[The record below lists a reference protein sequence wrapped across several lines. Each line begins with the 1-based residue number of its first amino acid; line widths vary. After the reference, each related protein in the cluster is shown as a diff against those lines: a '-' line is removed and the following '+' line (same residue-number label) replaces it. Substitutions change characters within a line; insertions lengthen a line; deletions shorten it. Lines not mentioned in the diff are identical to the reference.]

1 MPPGTLSARRYQ
13 ARFAR
18 SFHDLDAAL
27 ALRFDVFNVELGE
40 GLASSY
46 ETGRDLDEYDPGC
59 HHLLVSR
66 ADALDA
72 VVGTYRMQ
80 TSSVAAR
87 HLGFYSA
94 SEFDLSRLP
103 LTIVEDAVE
112 VGRAC
117 VAAEHRNTQVLF
129 LLWRGLA
136 RYVAF
141 NQKRYLFGCCS
152 VSTQDEAVGWS
163 VMQQL
168 ERGGHVDH
176 RFDIAPLPQYALP
189 PPPFG
194 VAQGCP
200 DPSTGSGSSRAES
213 RDERSRGASAPVPED
228 VEAPLPP
235 LMRLYL
241 RYGARVLGTPA
252 IDRRF
257 GTVDFFVLFDVA
269 YLTEERFR
277 AFFGEAEE

>member
-1 MPPGTLSARRYQ
+1 MQPTLAGRQPLVEYPPSVDALPEDTLTARRYR

-18 SFHDLDAAL
+18 SLSDLDAAL
-27 ALRFDVFNVELGE
+27 ALRFNVFNVELGE
-40 GLASSY
+40 GLASSF

-66 ADALDA
+66 ADAPA
-72 VVGTYRMQ
+72 TIVGTYRMQ
-80 TSSVAAR
+80 TSAVAAR

-94 SEFDLSRLP
+94 SEFDLSQLP
-103 LTIVEDAVE
+103 SSILDDAVE

-152 VSTQDEAVGWS
+152 VSTQDEATGWR
-163 VMQQL
+163 VMRQL
-168 ERGGHVDH
+168 DRDGHVDH
-176 RFDIAPLPQYALP
+176 RFDIAPLPPYALAP
-189 PPPFG
+189 P
-194 VAQGCP
+194 
-200 DPSTGSGSSRAES
+200 
-213 RDERSRGASAPVPED
+213 ASASDV
-228 VEAPLPP
+228 VEATLPP
-235 LMRLYL
+235 LMLLYL

-269 YLTEERFR
+269 QLTEERFR
-277 AFFGEAEE
+277 AFFGSEG

>member
-1 MPPGTLSARRYQ
+1 MARVRQSAEMPPTSAGHPALVHYPASADALPPGMLSARRYR

-18 SFHDLDAAL
+18 SVTDLDAAL

-66 ADALDA
+66 ADASDA

-103 LTIVEDAVE
+103 STIVDDAVE

-168 ERGGHVDH
+168 ERGGHVDR
-176 RFDIAPLPQYALP
+176 RFDIAPLPEYALTP
-189 PPPFG
+189 L
-194 VAQGCP
+194 
-200 DPSTGSGSSRAES
+200 
-213 RDERSRGASAPVPED
+213 SAPLPEPI
-228 VEAPLPP
+228 EAPLPP

-269 YLTEERFR
+269 NLTEERFR
-277 AFFGEAEE
+277 AFFGGEAA

>member
-1 MPPGTLSARRYQ
+1 MLPTPAGHPAVVDYPACPGSLPPGTLASRRYR

-18 SFHDLDAAL
+18 SAHELDIAL
-27 ALRFDVFNVELGE
+27 RLRFDVFNVELGE

-46 ETGRDLDEYDPGC
+46 ETRRDLDEYDPGC

-66 ADALDA
+66 GDTPDA

-80 TSSVAAR
+80 TSTVADR

-103 LTIVEDAVE
+103 RAIVEDAVE

-152 VSTQDEAVGWS
+152 VSTQDEAAGWS
-163 VMQQL
+163 VMRQL

-176 RFDIAPLPQYALP
+176 RFEVAPLEPFALP
-189 PPPFG
+189 
-194 VAQGCP
+194 A
-200 DPSTGSGSSRAES
+200 
-213 RDERSRGASAPVPED
+213 ASVQLAD
-228 VEAPLPP
+228 GGVEAPLPP

-241 RYGARVLGTPA
+241 RYGARVLGMPA

-269 YLTEERFR
+269 SLTEERFR
-277 AFFGEAEE
+277 NFFGEADEG

>member
-1 MPPGTLSARRYQ
+1 MARRYD

-18 SFHDLDAAL
+18 SLHDLDAAL
-27 ALRFDVFNVELGE
+27 RLRFDVFNLELGE
-40 GLASSY
+40 GLASSF
-46 ETGRDLDEYDPGC
+46 ETRRDLDEYDPGC
-59 HHLLVSR
+59 HHLIVSKKG
-66 ADALDA
+66 ALDA
-72 VVGTYRMQ
+72 IGTYRMQ
-80 TSSVAAR
+80 TSAVAQR

-103 LTIVEDAVE
+103 AAMVDDAVE

-163 VMQQL
+163 VMRQL
-168 ERGGHVDH
+168 EHGGHVET
-176 RFDIAPLPQYALP
+176 RFDVAPLPQYALSTP
-189 PPPFG
+189 RT
-194 VAQGCP
+194 AAT
-200 DPSTGSGSSRAES
+200 DPV
-213 RDERSRGASAPVPED
+213 D
-228 VEAPLPP
+228 APLPP

-269 YLTEERFR
+269 SLSHERFTN
-277 AFFGEAEE
+277 FFGEADTA

>member
-1 MPPGTLSARRYQ
+1 MQPTSAGHPALVNYPAAPEALPPGTLAARRYR

-18 SFHDLDAAL
+18 SLQDLDAAL

-40 GLASSY
+40 GLASSF
-46 ETGRDLDEYDPGC
+46 ETRRDLDEYDLGC
-59 HHLLVSR
+59 HHLIVTR
-66 ADALDA
+66 ATASAD

-80 TSSVAAR
+80 TSAVAAR

-103 LTIVEDAVE
+103 ASIVDDAVE

-136 RYVAF
+136 RYAAF

-163 VMQQL
+163 VMRQL
-168 ERGGHVDH
+168 ERDGHVDC
-176 RFDIAPLPQYALP
+176 RFEVAPLERYALP
-189 PPPFG
+189 P
-194 VAQGCP
+194 AA
-200 DPSTGSGSSRAES
+200 PSDAV
-213 RDERSRGASAPVPED
+213 D
-228 VEAPLPP
+228 APLPP

-252 IDRRF
+252 IDRQF
-257 GTVDFFVLFDVA
+257 GTIDFFVLFDVA
-269 YLTEERFR
+269 NMSEERFQT
-277 AFFGEAEE
+277 FFGEGEA

>member
-1 MPPGTLSARRYQ
+1 MLPPQAGHSAVVDYPACPDVLPPGTLAARRYQ

-18 SFHDLDAAL
+18 STRDLDAAL
-27 ALRFDVFNVELGE
+27 ALRFEVFNVELGE
-40 GLASSY
+40 GLASSF
-46 ETGRDLDEYDPGC
+46 ETRRDLDEYDPGC

-66 ADALDA
+66 ADAPEA

-80 TSSVAAR
+80 TSVVARR

-103 LTIVEDAVE
+103 GTIVNDAVE

-136 RYVAF
+136 RYAAF

-152 VSTQDEAVGWS
+152 VSTQDEAIGWS
-163 VMQQL
+163 VMRQL
-168 ERGGHVDH
+168 ERGGHVDR
-176 RFDIAPLPQYALP
+176 RFDVRPLAPYALAP
-189 PPPFG
+189 DI
-194 VAQGCP
+194 VAA
-200 DPSTGSGSSRAES
+200 DRHTV
-213 RDERSRGASAPVPED
+213 D
-228 VEAPLPP
+228 APLPP

-241 RYGARVLGTPA
+241 RYGARVIGMPA

-257 GTVDFFVLFDVA
+257 GTVDFFVFFDIA
-269 YLTEERFR
+269 GLTQERFR
-277 AFFGEAEE
+277 AFFGEGDGS

>member
-1 MPPGTLSARRYQ
+1 MLPTRVGYSAVVDYPASPDLLPSGVLTARRYQ

-18 SFHDLDAAL
+18 TLRDLDAAL
-27 ALRFDVFNVELGE
+27 ALRFEVFNVELGE
-40 GLASSY
+40 GLASSF
-46 ETGRDLDEYDPGC
+46 ETRRDRDEYDAGC
-59 HHLLVSR
+59 HHLIVSR
-66 ADALDA
+66 GNAAEA
-72 VVGTYRMQ
+72 AVGTYRMQ
-80 TSSVAAR
+80 TSVVAKR

-94 SEFDLSRLP
+94 SEFDLSGMPAAILD
-103 LTIVEDAVE
+103 DAVE

-152 VSTQDEAVGWS
+152 VSTRDEAVGRS
-163 VMQQL
+163 VLRQL
-168 ERGGHVDH
+168 ERAGHVDR
-176 RFDIAPLPQYALP
+176 RFDLRPLPQYALAP
-189 PPPFG
+189 
-194 VAQGCP
+194 V
-200 DPSTGSGSSRAES
+200 ST
-213 RDERSRGASAPVPED
+213 ASAAFD
-228 VEAPLPP
+228 APLPP

-241 RYGARVLGTPA
+241 RYGARVIGTPA

-269 YLTEERFR
+269 RLTQERFR
-277 AFFGEAEE
+277 AFFGEGEAS